1 MLEERSREWW
11 EEFKSSPAEDYI
23 ESFLEACLD
32 FKGVAGLL
40 KKQSLEHLLLTNIQN
55 LVGPR
60 PQDNPETAFKKACLA
75 GGVYGVLMEWIRR
88 DMHDTPKEISDILS
102 SPDKS
107 IQQFIASIDFSE

>member
-1 MLEERSREWW
+1 MLFRS
-11 EEFKSSPAEDYI
+11 
-23 ESFLEACLD
+23 
-32 FKGVAGLL
+32 VAGLL

>member
-1 MLEERSREWW
+1 MI
-11 EEFKSSPAEDYI
+11 SSASKI
-23 ESFLEACLD
+23 FLAAAVSC
-32 FKGVAGLL
+32 
-40 KKQSLEHLLLTNIQN
+40 
-55 LVGPR
+55 
-60 PQDNPETAFKKACLA
+60 FKKACLA